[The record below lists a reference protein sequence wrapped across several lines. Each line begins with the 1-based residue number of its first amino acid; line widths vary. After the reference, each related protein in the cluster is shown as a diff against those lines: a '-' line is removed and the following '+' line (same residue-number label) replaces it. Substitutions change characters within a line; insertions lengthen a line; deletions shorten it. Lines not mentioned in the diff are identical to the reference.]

1 MDRFHQS
8 MSWKFPTESGKHE
21 SNSNRGKTSEQSKG
35 EQSKG
40 WEASWH
46 AERVTHGEPDS
57 HAASGLP
64 LGVAV
69 GRSFFLPLHYTASY
83 QYPLIVWFHSNG
95 FNENQVDDV
104 FPHISVRNYVGI
116 GIRGTRAA
124 DSNGHRFDW
133 HFSAAGIASAHE
145 STCEAVEEAMR
156 RFSIHPSRIVLAGYR
171 EGGTMAQRI
180 ALRDPE
186 RFAGVISLGGRIP
199 QGGMG
204 NLLQLRRRRLPML
217 WQWGQD
223 NPQYNEENLKTDCR
237 LIMSLG
243 AELEIRQYPDDDE
256 MNTSAL
262 GDVDAWIMRRI
273 VAGSS
278 IADSEQWAS
287 SPIAYSRN

>member
-1 MDRFHQS
+1 MDRFQSS
-8 MSWKFPTESGKHE
+8 MSWSFPTESGKHE
-21 SNSNRGKTSEQSKG
+21 PNSHSGKTSA
-35 EQSKG
+35 QSKG

-46 AERVTHGEPDS
+46 VERMAHEDTDAQ
-57 HAASGLP
+57 AASGLP
-64 LGVAV
+64 LGVAA

-95 FNENQVDDV
+95 FNENQIDDV
-104 FPHISVRNYVGI
+104 FPHISVRNYVGV

-124 DSNGHRFDW
+124 DTNGHRFDW
-133 HFSAAGIASAHE
+133 HFSAAGIGAAHE
-145 STCEAVEEAMR
+145 ATCEAVEEAMR
-156 RFSIHPSRIVLAGYR
+156 RYCIHPSRVVLAGYR

-199 QGGMG
+199 QGGMS

-223 NPQYNEENLKTDCR
+223 NPQYTEENLKTDCR

-256 MNTSAL
+256 MNTAAL

-278 IADSEQWAS
+278 IADSDQWAS
-287 SPIAYSRN
+287 SPIAYSQN